1 MSTLAPCRR
10 GGCQL
15 SCVMASKWTQSLGAI
30 SYPVSTH
37 EAAFRAPSPPS
48 SIQTTNTTAHPSS
61 PMVDPHSKPN
71 TTNPQ
76 SSARPQQARVPTCPT
91 AHSSVG
97 LRHPRAAHSSTMP
110 LHSKLA
116 ALPACT
122 GHACE
127 GSKWPRETHLTARM
141 RWRSKE
147 LKWEGQKWM
156 DGQTHTVGIPRA
168 HDAKPISTNTP
179 TDANSSQ
186 SRRANSKLTATPP
199 TSPLTPL

>member
-1 MSTLAPCRR
+1 MRLLFGLHLT
-10 GGCQL
+10 
-15 SCVMASKWTQSLGAI
+15 T
-30 SYPVSTH
+30 
-37 EAAFRAPSPPS
+37 E
-48 SIQTTNTTAHPSS
+48 SIQTTNITAHPSS
-61 PMVDPHSKPN
+61 PMVDPHSKPI
-71 TTNPQ
+71 PPIQ
-76 SSARPQQARVPTCPT
+76 STVFRVTPTAAARVPTCPT
-91 AHSSVG
+91 AHSSIG
-97 LRHPRAAHSSTMP
+97 LRHPRGRPFVNHAT
-110 LHSKLA
+110 LHSRLA

-156 DGQTHTVGIPRA
+156 DGQTRTVGIPRA

-186 SRRANSKLTATPP
+186 GRRANSKLIATPP

>member
-1 MSTLAPCRR
+1 M
-10 GGCQL
+10 
-15 SCVMASKWTQSLGAI
+15 SCVMASKWTQSLG
-30 SYPVSTH
+30 SLHHPVSTH
-37 EAAFRAPSPPS
+37 EAAFRAPSNHRIHPDHQYNSPSQQPHGRPPL
-48 SIQTTNTTAHPSS
+48 QTNTPFQSTVFRVTPTA
-61 PMVDPHSKPN
+61 
-71 TTNPQ
+71 
-76 SSARPQQARVPTCPT
+76 AARVPTCPT
-91 AHSSVG
+91 AHSSIG
-97 LRHPRAAHSSTMP
+97 LRHPRGRPFVNHAT

-156 DGQTHTVGIPRA
+156 DGQTRAVGIPRA
-168 HDAKPISTNTP
+168 HDAKPISTNKP

-186 SRRANSKLTATPP
+186 GR
-199 TSPLTPL
+199 